1 MRALR
6 LSIAALTP
14 ILLLSACAT
23 EPLGPTIPVMP
34 APNKPFDMFQGD
46 QALCKQYASNEVQGG
61 AQQANN
67 RQVGTAVIGTLLG
80 AGLGAAIGGG
90 KVRRSAPGPVRWEA
104 PLSGRGQRKVLGQLQ
119 QRYNLVLRAVHVFP
133 WQPGPWLCARW
144 RAPAASAAG
153 LCSPWRATTAWLCAG
168 LSPAPRS
175 INANDP
181 RPHHDS
187 V

>member
-6 LSIAALTP
+6 LSVAVLTP
-14 ILLLSACAT
+14 VLLLSACAT

-34 APNKPFDMFQGD
+34 APNKPFDLFQGD

-90 KVRRSAPGPVRWEA
+90 HGAAIGAGAGALGGTAVGAGPAQNAQGSLQERYNFAYAQCMYSRGNQVPGFAPAGAPPPPPPGYAPPGAPPPPGYAPGYPPPPGYA
-104 PLSGRGQRKVLGQLQ
+104 PGYQPPP
-119 QRYNLVLRAVHVFP
+119 RY
-133 WQPGPWLCARW
+133 
-144 RAPAASAAG
+144 
-153 LCSPWRATTAWLCAG
+153 
-168 LSPAPRS
+168 
-175 INANDP
+175 
-181 RPHHDS
+181 
-187 V
+187 